1 MKKLVTGIFSLAV
14 VAGLGAGIVFAQETG
29 EHKAEGAAA
38 EEHAGGTPHFPIH
51 KPEQAEWSF
60 SGPFG
65 HYEKGQL
72 QRGLKVY
79 TEVCSACHSKNS
91 PPPGTLSQQP

>member
-38 EEHAGGTPHFPIH
+38 EEHAGGTPHFPSISRSR
-51 KPEQAEWSF
+51 QN
-60 SGPFG
+60 GPFPV
-65 HYEKGQL
+65 
-72 QRGLKVY
+72 RSAIMTRVS
-79 TEVCSACHSKNS
+79 CSAA
-91 PPPGTLSQQP
+91 